1 MIMSAEE
8 ENSGAPRMASGGIS
22 PDPKKRLV
30 FGVSMTVIL
39 LGLAAFFTDVSTE
52 MIQSIFPDYVLRVIG
67 SGPAVL
73 GFILGITDAISNIVK
88 GLSGW
93 LSERLSQRKSL
104 IAAGYAMSNLVAK
117 PFMGV
122 FPDVIPVTG
131 FKVLD
136 RIGKGVRAAPRDALV
151 AYVSKEKTGKAFGVY
166 AAMDT
171 MGAIAG
177 PALAAVLLVLTVS
190 VFTYESQLQFIII
203 FSIVPGFVSM
213 VMIFLVKD
221 VKQPKETTTV
231 VKTAEKKREKINWK
245 AVKPIILLAV
255 IEFASLNSGFLLARG
270 NEYHIFAVPASFLAS
285 IGMDERAFN
294 TMVVALLYSAYNV
307 VYAIVSIKAGNI
319 SDKVGRKKIIAI
331 GLSLLLA
338 STVILAIT
346 PDSSFLV
353 PIMIPAAFLLFGLYS
368 GFMDPTA
375 KAMVSDLSEKKK
387 GLTYG
392 IYYITVGVLSIPESI
407 LFGVLYEAYGAP
419 VAFLYEAIVLA
430 ICLVVFVIA
439 VPETLKK
446 KNQSDFIPDS
456 DLAKKTS

>member
-1 MIMSAEE
+1 MIMTAES
-8 ENSGAPRMASGGIS
+8 ENAGAESAPRDEGS
-22 PDPKKRLV
+22 PNPKKRLV

-52 MIQSIFPDYVLRVIG
+52 MIQSIFPAYVDVVLG

-104 IAAGYAMSNLVAK
+104 IAAGYAMSNLIAK
-117 PFMGV
+117 PLMGV

-131 FKVLD
+131 FKILD
-136 RIGKGVRAAPRDALV
+136 RIGKGVRSAPRDALV

-166 AAMDT
+166 SAMDT

-177 PALAAVLLVLTVS
+177 PALAALLLVLTVS
-190 VFTYESQLQFIII
+190 FSTYASQLQFIII

-213 VMIFLVKD
+213 IMILLLKD
-221 VKQPKETTTV
+221 IKQPKETAI
-231 VKTAEKKREKINWK
+231 VKDIEKKREHISWK
-245 AVKPIILLAV
+245 AIKPILILAV
-255 IEFASLNSGFLLARG
+255 IEFASLNSGFLVARG
-270 NEYHIFAVPASFLAS
+270 NEYNF
-285 IGMDERAFN
+285 GMTDPAFN

-307 VYAIVSIKAGNI
+307 VYAIIAIKAGNV

-338 STVILAIT
+338 STIILAIT
-346 PDSSFLV
+346 PGGSVLV
-353 PIMIPAAFLLFGLYS
+353 PILIPAAFLLFGFYS
-368 GFMDPTA
+368 GLMDPTA

-392 IYYITVGVLSIPESI
+392 IYYLTVGLLSIPESI
-407 LFGVLYEAYGAP
+407 LFGVLYEVYGAL
-419 VAFLYEAIVLA
+419 VAFLYEATVLA
-430 ICLVVFVIA
+430 ICIAVFLIA
-439 VPETLKK
+439 VPETMKK
-446 KNQSDFIPDS
+446 KELSSSIPEPA
-456 DLAKKTS
+456 LAKKSK

>member
-1 MIMSAEE
+1 MPAENE
-8 ENSGAPRMASGGIS
+8 STVAKDAPRDENS
-22 PDPKKRLV
+22 PDPKKKLV
-30 FGVSMTVIL
+30 FGVSLTVLL

-52 MIQSIFPDYVLRVIG
+52 MIQAIFPDYVLVVLG

-93 LSERLSQRKSL
+93 LSEHLSQRKSL

-117 PFMGV
+117 PLMGV

-131 FKVLD
+131 FKILD
-136 RIGKGVRAAPRDALV
+136 RVGKGVRAAPRDALV

-166 AAMDT
+166 SAMDT

-190 VFTYESQLQFIII
+190 FSTYASQLQFIII
-203 FSIVPGFVSM
+203 FSIVPGIVSM

-221 VKQPKETTTV
+221 VKQPNATIKA
-231 VKTAEKKREKINWK
+231 VKDVERKREHINWK
-245 AVKPIILLAV
+245 AIKPILMLAV
-255 IEFASLNSGFLLARG
+255 IEFASLNSGFLVARG
-270 NEYHIFAVPASFLAS
+270 NEYSF
-285 IGMDERAFN
+285 GMTDPAFN

-307 VYAIVSIKAGNI
+307 VYAIMAIKAGNI

-331 GLSLLLA
+331 GLGLLLA
-338 STVILAIT
+338 STVVLAIT
-346 PDSSFLV
+346 PVSSILV
-353 PIMIPAAFLLFGLYS
+353 PILIPAAFLLFGFYS

-392 IYYITVGVLSIPESI
+392 IYYLAVGLLSIPESI
-407 LFGVLYEAYGAP
+407 LFGVLYEKLGAP

-430 ICLVVFVIA
+430 ICIVVFLIA
-439 VPETLKK
+439 VPETLKM
-446 KNQSDFIPDS
+446 KNKSETVWKQP
-456 DLAKKTS
+456 